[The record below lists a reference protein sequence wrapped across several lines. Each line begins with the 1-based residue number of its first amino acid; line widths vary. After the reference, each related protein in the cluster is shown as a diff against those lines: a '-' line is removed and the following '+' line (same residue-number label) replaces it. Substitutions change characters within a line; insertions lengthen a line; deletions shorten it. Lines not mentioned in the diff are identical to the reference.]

1 MLQACCTDG
10 RASRSLEA
18 PEMPA
23 KWRVSRGSNRSR
35 AAIFFA
41 SIVARSVG
49 VAELGFNLVLAVTAT
64 KVVGGLAADGHTQLR
79 ASRAD
84 DVIE

>member
-1 MLQACCTDG
+1 
-10 RASRSLEA
+10 
-18 PEMPA
+18 
-23 KWRVSRGSNRSR
+23 VH
-35 AAIFFA
+35 
-41 SIVARSVG
+41 